1 MDLCFL
7 LLGVKRKCDWDSNMM
22 DCSPQPAKR
31 PGGLLSFPMGS
42 PQPTAIATQNP
53 VASYQSTP
61 SYNFAGNT
69 TIVSNSHSV
78 FASQTVTNPA
88 SPFNPTSSTTS
99 TSSLVSMITNH
110 VEDSQN
116 SNETESSVSS
126 NGGRESPFFRPVD
139 SPLHN
144 ATSPEDSPHPPL
156 PNK

>member
-1 MDLCFL
+1 
-7 LLGVKRKCDWDSNMM
+7 MM

-42 PQPTAIATQNP
+42 PQPQPMST
-53 VASYQSTP
+53 VAHTSVPNSSYQTTP
-61 SYNFAGNT
+61 SYNFSGNN
-69 TIVSNSHSV
+69 IVTNSHT
-78 FASQTVTNPA
+78 FFTSQAVHPS
-88 SPFNPTSSTTS
+88 SPFNPTSSTS
-99 TSSLVSMITNH
+99 SSSLVSMITNH

-139 SPLHN
+139 SPLHSVN
-144 ATSPEDSPHPPL
+144 SPEDSPHPPL

>member
-1 MDLCFL
+1 
-7 LLGVKRKCDWDSNMM
+7 MM

-42 PQPTAIATQNP
+42 PQSIPSA
-53 VASYQSTP
+53 VAQTSVPSTCYQPTP
-61 SYNFAGNT
+61 SYNFT
-69 TIVSNSHSV
+69 TTSSSTVVPNNSHT
-78 FASQTVTNPA
+78 FFTTTQQPTHPG
-88 SPFNPTSSTTS
+88 SPFNPNSSTSS
-99 TSSLVSMITNH
+99 SSLVSMVTNH
-110 VEDSQN
+110 VDDSQN

-156 PNK
+156 PKM